1 MKHVIRSLLATL
13 ALTLTLGLA
22 AVMPT
27 IASANDTHPA
37 AQTVLDF
44 NTAITTRDM
53 ETALP
58 LLADGG
64 IQYHLH
70 PAHPGMP
77 EDHPLTEDM
86 AAMWK
91 TVSAVLFSTTDSYER
106 NIEILDVRADGEL
119 AVVWTQ
125 THTVTKRKGK
135 DGAMTLDF
143 SEMYFLINKNNSGWR
158 IAGTATN
165 RPVDD
170 ISVE

>member
-1 MKHVIRSLLATL
+1 MKHVIRSLLA
-13 ALTLTLGLA
+13 ALTLGLA
-22 AVMPT
+22 AVIPT
-27 IASANDTHPA
+27 MAADNDTHPA

-44 NTAITTRDM
+44 NTAITSRDM

-64 IQYHLH
+64 ILYHLH

-86 AAMWK
+86 ATMWK
-91 TVSAVLFSTTDSYER
+91 TVSAVLFSTTDSYAR

-125 THTVTKRKGK
+125 MHTVTKRKGK

-143 SEMYFLINKNNSGWR
+143 SEMYFLIDKNNSGWR